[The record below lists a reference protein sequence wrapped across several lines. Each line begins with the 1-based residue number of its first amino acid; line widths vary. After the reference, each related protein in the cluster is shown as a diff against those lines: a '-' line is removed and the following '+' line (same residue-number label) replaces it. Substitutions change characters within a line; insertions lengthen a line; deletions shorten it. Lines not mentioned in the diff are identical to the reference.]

1 MPFFGFGYSASSI
14 ITQSSISAGGTDS
27 DAQAFIDAAGITDST
42 QQGAI
47 NQLVLDLKS
56 YNIWT
61 KMRAV
66 YPIVGGTS
74 TTHKWNLKNP
84 LDTDAAYR
92 LAFAAGMTHA
102 STGMSPGGTSYA
114 STYLV
119 PNTALT
125 VRNTHLS
132 IYVRTDTAAGN
143 KIEMGCAN
151 ATTANPSMGL
161 FAKYSS
167 TNAVSDA
174 YNNST
179 NRLSISNSDAKG
191 YYISSRTS
199 STLHKL
205 YKNGSVIGT
214 DTNTEANN
222 AMPNVQMLIGSFL
235 FGASVIQGTDR
246 EIAFVTIGD
255 GLDDTDSSNLNT
267 SVNTFQTTLGRNI

>member
-1 MPFFGFGYSASSI
+1 MSYYGFGFGI
-14 ITQSSISAGGTDS
+14 GQVKKAGAVSYDA
-27 DAQAFIDAAGITDST
+27 DAQAFFNAAGITNTT
-42 QQGAI
+42 QKNAV
-47 NQLVLDLKS
+47 NQLVLDFKS
-56 YNIWT
+56 YNAWT
-61 KMRAV
+61 KMKAV

-161 FAKYSS
+161 FSKYSA

-191 YYISSRTS
+191 YYVSSRTS

-214 DTNTEANN
+214 DTNTESNN

-246 EIAFVTIGD
+246 EISLVTIGD
-255 GLDDTDSSNLNT
+255 GLTDADVTNIT
-267 SVNTFQTTLGRNI
+267 SAVNTFQTTLGRNI

>member
-1 MPFFGFGYSASSI
+1 MPFFGFGFSASSI

-42 QQGAI
+42 QQSAI
-47 NQLVLDLKS
+47 NTLVTDLKTA
-56 YNIWT
+56 NIWT
-61 KMRAV
+61 KMKAV
-66 YPIVGGTS
+66 YPIVGGS
-74 TTHKWNLKNP
+74 ASSHKYNLVNP
-84 LDTDAAYR
+84 LDSDAAYR

-161 FAKYSS
+161 FAKYSA

-191 YYISSRTS
+191 YYVSSRTS

-246 EIAFVTIGD
+246 EISLVTIGD
-255 GLDDTDSSNLNT
+255 GLSDADVTNIT
-267 SVNTFQTTLGRNI
+267 SAVTTFQTTLSRNV